1 MMRVRRQFCSAEP
14 AETAGRQ
21 HKKRCQILTRIQK
34 KKGMEMKQCLRYPL
48 LKACLALSIFGAAV
62 PATQAATAAPIVAQP
77 IVNQVNALQGDAR
90 EKFLIDAAKKEGAL
104 NIYHINIEDIPVI
117 AAAFSKKYGIK
128 VSLWRSSSEMV
139 TNRLVTEAQGG
150 RFEADIVDTN
160 GPGMEALSR
169 EKMLQP
175 VKSPYEKDLIA
186 LATPKTG
193 DWIAT
198 TVDVFV
204 QAYNTD
210 KIKKADLPKSY
221 QDLLNPKWKGM
232 LTVEEGDQA
241 WFEMVAES
249 MGREKGMQLFKDIV
263 AKNGISV
270 RKGHSLLGNLIVS
283 GDVPMGLTLYRY
295 NPELLK
301 RKGAPIDWFIIPP
314 AIGQTRGIA
323 MLRKV
328 QHPYAAMLFY
338 DFMLNEGEQIYA
350 DRAQYPTS
358 KKIKGNA
365 GNLKITYIDTA
376 RNLDE
381 DAQWTKDY
389 ENVITKAK

>member
-1 MMRVRRQFCSAEP
+1 
-14 AETAGRQ
+14 
-21 HKKRCQILTRIQK
+21 
-34 KKGMEMKQCLRYPL
+34 MEMKHGPQRSLKHNL
-48 LKACLALSIFGAAV
+48 FKACLTLSIFGAAIS
-62 PATQAATAAPIVAQP
+62 ACQAVGAAPVVAQP

-90 EKFLIDAAKKEGAL
+90 EKFLIEAAQKEGAL

-117 AAAFSKKYGIK
+117 AAAFTKKYGIK

-139 TNRLVTEAQGG
+139 TNRLVTEAHGG
-150 RFEADIVDTN
+150 RFEADIVDSN

-175 VKSPYEKDLIA
+175 VKSPYEKDLLP

-204 QAYNTD
+204 QAYNTN

-221 QDLLNPKWKGM
+221 QDLLDPKWKGM

-270 RKGHSLLGNLIVS
+270 RKGHSLLGNLVVS
-283 GDVPMGLTLYRY
+283 GDVPMALTLYRY
-295 NPELLK
+295 NPETLK
-301 RKGAPIDWFIIPP
+301 NKGAPIDWFIIPP
-314 AIGQTRGIA
+314 AVGQTRGIA

-350 DRAQYPTS
+350 NRAQYATS
-358 KKIKGNA
+358 KKIKDNA
-365 GNLKITYIDTA
+365 GTLKIIYIDTA

-381 DAQWTKDY
+381 DEQWTKDY
-389 ENVITKAK
+389 EKVITKAK